1 MQCKYTNNE
10 SQLQLTYKRSWNII
24 SQRMLFSDFF
34 FFFFFFC
41 FAVPFSRTNPEE
53 LTVLMSVLGGA
64 GGSWLF
70 ANYRPEKKIPSV
82 FLLGLGAARPTQ
94 MLMRGETGA
103 TAWCLHCDPRN
114 VPSKRILRQR
124 ESLRGFRSHGTVLKQ
139 RVFTRGR
146 EFTMKMSNL
155 LRAAASFSLSLSLH
169 KEPVARLQKS
179 LLSPF

>member
-34 FFFFFFC
+34 FC

-64 GGSWLF
+64 GGSWPF

-155 LRAAASFSLSLSLH
+155 LRAAASFSLSLSLSLH